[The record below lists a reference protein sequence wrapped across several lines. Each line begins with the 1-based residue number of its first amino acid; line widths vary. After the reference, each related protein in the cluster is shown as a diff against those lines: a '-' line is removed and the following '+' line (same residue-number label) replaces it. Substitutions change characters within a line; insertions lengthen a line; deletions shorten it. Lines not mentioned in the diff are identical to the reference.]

1 MKSLSIFWR
10 FALATV
16 ALLLVIVSVIVL
28 VANGRMEETLAETER
43 QQLNHYHEMLMG
55 RLSAEGNRAHSLALL
70 VASIPKVQQAF
81 AAGDREVLAEMF
93 APGFKELQAEL
104 AVRQFQFHTPPATSF
119 LRVHKLKKYGD
130 DLSSFR
136 KTVVE
141 TNNTKAPVSGLE
153 VGVAG
158 LGIRGIVPVFNE
170 GSHIGSV
177 EFGMS
182 FGQAFFDEFKKQ
194 YGVDVA
200 LHLDR
205 NGTFET
211 FGTTLK
217 AKTLLSKQQMQ
228 AAMGGEM
235 AYLQGETEAMPVAIF
250 AESIADYSGNPIG
263 VVEIV
268 ADRSYF
274 SGAISS
280 MRRIMLGLGV
290 LGLLIGIVSSA
301 LIARGITAPIKRVAC
316 SFEDIADGDGN
327 LDVRLA
333 VEGSDETA
341 RLGRAFNQ
349 FIARIHDT
357 VEQVAFAATR
367 LAPAVERFSSG
378 TEKTHH
384 GMLQQQRETEQI
396 AAAVNEMSATVHEVA
411 SNTSMAADAANQADQ
426 DTSKGK
432 QVVGRAIQTINIV
445 AEEMERIAEVI
456 ARVNDDSQRIGSVL
470 DVIVGIAEQTNL
482 LALNAAIEAARAG
495 EQGRGFAVVA
505 DEVRTLAQRTQRST
519 EEIRSMIEGLQG
531 SAKEAV
537 GVIDEGRKSTMVSV
551 EHAGQAGEA
560 LDDILRAVDT
570 INAMNT
576 QIATASEEQSAVADE
591 INRNISR
598 ISDVTMQTT
607 SDSAELSQESETLVK
622 LSEELL
628 GVVGRFNLGKKQ
640 LLIDLE
646 RAKAAHLA
654 WKVKLRGFLDGRAE
668 LSQAQAVSDHDC
680 AFGKWY
686 FGPGLE
692 SFGQIREMVE
702 VRTPH
707 AEMHALIRRIIE
719 LKGQGKIEAAEQ
731 EYSKVGPLSEQI
743 VGLIDSIKQHV
754 SEALKAAG

>member
-1 MKSLSIFWR
+1 MKNLSISWR
-10 FALATV
+10 FGLATLALVVTIV
-16 ALLLVIVSVIVL
+16 AVIVL
-28 VANGRMEETLAETER
+28 VANIRMEETLRETEQR
-43 QQLNHYHEMLMG
+43 QLNDYQEMLMG
-55 RLSAEGNRAHSLALL
+55 RLSAEGSRAHSMALL

-81 AAGDREVLAEMF
+81 AAGDRETLAQMF
-93 APGFKELQAEL
+93 GPGFKELKQEL

-119 LRVHKLKKYGD
+119 LRVHKLQKFGD

-136 KTVVE
+136 KTVVA

-170 GSHIGSV
+170 GKHIGSV

-205 NGTFET
+205 DSKFDT

-217 AKTLLSKQQMQ
+217 EKTLLSKAQMEK
-228 AAMGGEM
+228 AIRGEVEF
-235 AYLQGETEAMPVAIF
+235 LQGVAGGVPVAIM
-250 AESIADYSGNPIG
+250 AQSIADYSGNPIG

-280 MRRIMLGLGV
+280 MRTIMLGLGL
-290 LGLLIGIVSSA
+290 LGTLIGIVMTV
-301 LIARGITAPIKRVAC
+301 LLARSIVAPIRRVTL
-316 SFEDIADGDGN
+316 SFEDIAEGDGN
-327 LDVRLA
+327 LDVQLPD
-333 VEGSDETA
+333 EGSDETA
-341 RLGRAFNQ
+341 RLGRAFNR
-349 FIARIHDT
+349 FIERIRDT
-357 VEQVAFAATR
+357 VEQVAIAATR
-367 LAPAVERFSSG
+367 LAPAVENFSAG
-378 TEKTHH
+378 AEKTHH

-411 SNTSMAADAANQADQ
+411 SNTSLAAEAANQADQ
-426 DTSKGK
+426 DTAKGK
-432 QVVGRAIQTINIV
+432 QVVGRTVQAINDV
-445 AEEMERIAEVI
+445 ASEMERIAEVI

-505 DEVRTLAQRTQRST
+505 DEVRTLAQRTQSST
-519 EEIRSMIEGLQG
+519 EEIRAMIEGLQG
-531 SAKEAV
+531 SAHEAV
-537 GVIDEGRKSTMVSV
+537 GVIEEGRQSTVVSV
-551 EHAGQAGEA
+551 EQASNAGQA
-560 LDDILRAVDT
+560 LDAILQAVDT

-591 INRNISR
+591 INHNISR
-598 ISDVTMQTT
+598 INEVTVQTT
-607 SDSAELSQESETLVK
+607 AESAVLSQESETLVQ
-622 LSEELL
+622 LSEDLL
-628 GVVGRFNLGKKQ
+628 GVVGRFNLGHKQ

-646 RAKAAHLA
+646 RAKVAHLS

-668 LSQAQAVSDHDC
+668 LTRQQAVSDHEC

-686 FGPGLE
+686 FSEGLE
-692 SFGQIREMVE
+692 SFGHLPEME
-702 VRTPH
+702 QVRQPH
-707 AEMHALIRRIIE
+707 AEIHALIQRIVE
-719 LKGQGKIEAAEQ
+719 LKHNGQIEEAEK
-731 EYSKVGPLSEQI
+731 EYLKVEPLSDKI
-743 VGLIDSIKQHV
+743 VGLIDSIKTRV
-754 SEALKAAG
+754 SNG